1 MFVIV
6 LLFSYPSQ
14 FIDAHFR
21 KFISNYAI
29 TTSNFLPLV
38 DDETVFFRMR
48 TEILDIPTQKQT
60 QTSQRSAKVI
70 LHNIDKENIIIQEE
84 AKEVHTTVP
93 KTNQWHHR
101 LLLHYTHEKRL
112 ESYKQDINQI
122 SEKIFANTPVMDTK
136 LIVGNRDN
144 SNLQREVIHKRPHQ
158 SLLVNKETSSER
170 YFLNIT
176 CHKLHFLFF

>member
-1 MFVIV
+1 MKQYFFVCVPKYLIYPHKSKHKRV
-6 LLFSYPSQ
+6 NDQQKLFY
-14 FIDAHFR
+14 
-21 KFISNYAI
+21 
-29 TTSNFLPLV
+29 TTL
-38 DDETVFFRMR
+38 T
-48 TEILDIPTQKQT
+48 K
-60 QTSQRSAKVI
+60 
-70 LHNIDKENIIIQEE
+70 NIIIQEE

-122 SEKIFANTPVMDTK
+122 SEKIFANTPLMDTK
-136 LIVGNRDN
+136 LIVGNRNN
-144 SNLQREVIHKRPHQ
+144 SNLQREVIHKCPHQ

-176 CHKLHFLFF
+176 CHKLHFFFF